1 MLMYYAKGMRDLLR
15 STQLTIE
22 FFDDLDD
29 FQLHFVE
36 MCFKQ
41 SMDDKMGMMTEVEH
55 YNYQLF
61 EEFKMRQ
68 VEQMYGDYFKS
79 AA

>member
-1 MLMYYAKGMRDLLR
+1 MYYAKGMRDLLR

>member
-1 MLMYYAKGMRDLLR
+1 MRDLLR
-15 STQLTIE
+15 THQLSVE
-22 FFDDLDD
+22 FYDEMDT
-29 FQLHFVE
+29 FQIQFIE

-41 SMDDKMGMMTEVEH
+41 SIDEKMGLMSEVEH

-61 EEFKMRQ
+61 EEFKRREFEQ
-68 VEQMYGDYFKS
+68 RYGLVEELYK